1 MCIWNSWKNV
11 KAKVPVLKKWDALDW
26 QAYQLGNTHLGYW
39 CVEKSRLVTSIK
51 SDDELRKAG

>member
-1 MCIWNSWKNV
+1 MNIAELDRQAVEAATRS
-11 KAKVPVLKKWDALDW
+11 LKRGFDW

-39 CVEKSRLVTSIK
+39 CVAKSRLVTSIK